1 MNDPP
6 TMQSIYGDETL
17 SDILAVGDLAGGG
30 GDDKIYG
37 GDELSGTLRYFG
49 GPGSDLISVG

>member
-6 TMQSIYGDETL
+6 TMQKIYGDETFT
-17 SDILAVGDLAGGG
+17 DIMAVGDLAGVG

-37 GDELSGTLRYFG
+37 GDELAGTLQYSG
-49 GPGSDLISVG
+49 GPGSDLISIG

>member
-1 MNDPP
+1 
-6 TMQSIYGDETL
+6 MQSIYGDETL
-17 SDILAVGDLAGGG
+17 SDILAVGDLAGVG